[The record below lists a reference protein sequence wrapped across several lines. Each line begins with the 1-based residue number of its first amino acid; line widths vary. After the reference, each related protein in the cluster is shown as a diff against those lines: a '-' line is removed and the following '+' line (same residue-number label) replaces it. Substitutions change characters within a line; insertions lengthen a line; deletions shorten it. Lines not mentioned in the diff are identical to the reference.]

1 MPVHFNQ
8 HYQILCKHSYAE
20 VFDGSDRQALPQMIS
35 ERQKEKI
42 LSAGDC
48 FASLLLSPHIF
59 VAVFQATDVLLSG
72 SVQWPIHAAS
82 FWLVESPIRVS
93 ETHCGNIWNM
103 FLSCVSIQQTHC
115 LCDMLLCFAIAVWIY
130 ISSSCRFCFCFFNSL
145 NLNQQPKLNLDSA
158 PDKWNK
164 TRNHSSS
171 RSLLCFYYLIFK
183 KREWSFW
190 SIRRKVSV

>member
-1 MPVHFNQ
+1 MAATRKRSP
-8 HYQILCKHSYAE
+8 K
-20 VFDGSDRQALPQMIS
+20 MIS

-82 FWLVESPIRVS
+82 FWLVESPIKVS

-103 FLSCVSIQQTHC
+103 FLSCGFSSIQQTHC
-115 LCDMLLCFAIAVWIY
+115 LCDMLLCFAKSHCGLNLY
-130 ISSSCRFCFCFFNSL
+130 IFFMQVLFCFFNSL

-171 RSLLCFYYLIFK
+171 RSLLCFYFLIFK

>member
-1 MPVHFNQ
+1 MHFNQ
-8 HYQILCKHSYAE
+8 HYQILCKHLYAE

-115 LCDMLLCFAIAVWIY
+115 LCDMLLCFAK
-130 ISSSCRFCFCFFNSL
+130 SHCGL
-145 NLNQQPKLNLDSA
+145 NLYIFFMQVLFLFLFFQQLKPKPATKTKFGLSPRQMKQNQKPQQLPQLVV
-158 PDKWNK
+158 
-164 TRNHSSS
+164 
-171 RSLLCFYYLIFK
+171 LLFPNF
-183 KREWSFW
+183 
-190 SIRRKVSV
+190 